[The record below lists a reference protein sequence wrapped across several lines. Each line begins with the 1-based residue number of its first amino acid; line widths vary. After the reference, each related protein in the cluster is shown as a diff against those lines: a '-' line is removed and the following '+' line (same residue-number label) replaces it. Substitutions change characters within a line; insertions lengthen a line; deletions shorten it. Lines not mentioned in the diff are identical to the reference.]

1 MYMYAAAKSL
11 QSCPTL
17 CDPIDGSPPGSPVPG
32 ILQART
38 LEWVA
43 MSFSNAWK
51 WKVKVKSLSRVWPS
65 ATPWTAAYQAPL
77 SMWFS
82 RQEYW
87 SGVLLPSPY
96 ICVCVCVC
104 VCVYIYIS
112 LWSLY
117 KESWALKNICF
128 WTVVLEK
135 TLESPWTTRRSN
147 QSILKEIS
155 PEYSLGRTD
164 AEAETPI
171 LWPPDAKNWL
181 IWKDPDAGKDW
192 RWEEKGTTQDEMVGW
207 HHWQCTW
214 VLVNSGSWWWTG
226 RHGLLQSM
234 GSQRVGH
241 DWETELYWWALCI
254 SIY

>member
-1 MYMYAAAKSL
+1 M
-11 QSCPTL
+11 
-17 CDPIDGSPPGSPVPG
+17 
-32 ILQART
+32 
-38 LEWVA
+38 E
-43 MSFSNAWK
+43 
-51 WKVKVKSLSRVWPS
+51 
-65 ATPWTAAYQAPL
+65 
-77 SMWFS
+77 FS

-87 SGVLLPSPY
+87 SGVPLPSPY
-96 ICVCVCVC
+96 ICVCACV
-104 VCVYIYIS
+104 
-112 LWSLY
+112 WSLY

-135 TLESPWTTRRSN
+135 TLETPWTTRGSN

-171 LWPPDAKNWL
+171 LWLPDAKNRL

-207 HHWQCTW
+207 HLWQCTW
-214 VLVNSGSWWWTG
+214 VLVNSGSWWWTE

-241 DWETELYWWALCI
+241 DWVTELYWWALCI